1 MAVNTDIV
9 ELPPGTLS
17 AARMS
22 AEELRIELAIHL
34 FSRRRLSEGKARE
47 LTGLSLWQFRHL
59 LAARGI
65 GPHLTPDDVDK
76 DVATLRKL
84 GRL

>member
-1 MAVNTDIV
+1 MAATADIV

-22 AEELRIELAIHL
+22 AEELKVELAIHL
-34 FSRRRLSEGKARE
+34 FAQRRLSEGKARE
-47 LTGLSLWQFRHL
+47 MTGLSLWQFRHL

-65 GPHLTPDDVDK
+65 GQRLTPEDIDRDVE
-76 DVATLRKL
+76 TLRRL

>member
-1 MAVNTDIV
+1 MAATADII
-9 ELPPGTLS
+9 ELPLGTLS

-22 AEELRIELAIHL
+22 ADELKLELAIHL
-34 FSRRRLSEGKARE
+34 FSQRKLSEGTARE
-47 LTGLSLWQFRHL
+47 ISGLSLWQFRHL

-65 GPHLTPDDVDK
+65 GPHLTPADVDK
-76 DVATLRKL
+76 DLATLRKL